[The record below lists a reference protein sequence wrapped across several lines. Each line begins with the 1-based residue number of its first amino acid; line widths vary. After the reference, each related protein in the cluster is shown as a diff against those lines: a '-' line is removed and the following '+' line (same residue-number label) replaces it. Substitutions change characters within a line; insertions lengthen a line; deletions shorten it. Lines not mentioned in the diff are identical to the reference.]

1 MEELAFDN
9 GITDCHPIYSQCGS
23 TLNAVS
29 KKDYP
34 NEDFFDK
41 GIKCLDMDAYE
52 TKTCHGSK
60 DHTMDAVI
68 GIKSYSNNRFHATR
82 LLLVELRMDYKSE
95 KNLSKIALEKKVSH
109 TKSLLGNNCPINH
122 NSFFIFRP
130 GVIQRIK
137 RWFNDM
143 SNEGGIIK
151 QCEPLSTDDF
161 NGLIKPESA
170 FPYTPVTNIPE
181 MEKSLRQ
188 LLADNDFTKFISQTE
203 YWLKTA
209 FRFHLQ
215 YNNNEFYS
223 IMQPVIN
230 IWHDFRASSPALS
243 DEDSLDADI
252 LEEDY
257 NALLQPVA
265 DARTL

>member
-9 GITDCHPIYSQCGS
+9 GIIGSHPIYSQCGS
-23 TLNAVS
+23 TLDAVS

-41 GIKCLDMDAYE
+41 GIRCLDMDVYE
-52 TKTCHGSK
+52 TQTCHGNKS
-60 DHTMDAVI
+60 HTMDAAI
-68 GIKSYSNNRFHATR
+68 GIKSYSNNKFHAIR

-95 KNLSKIALEKKVSH
+95 KNLSKTALENKVSH
-109 TKSLLGNNCPINH
+109 TKALLGNGSPINAG
-122 NSFFIFRP
+122 SFFIFRP
-130 GVIQRIK
+130 GVIQRVK

-181 MEKSLRQ
+181 MERSLRQ
-188 LLADNDFTKFISQTE
+188 LLVAGNFTAFISQTE

-209 FRFHLQ
+209 FKFHLQ
-215 YNNNEFYS
+215 YNNNEYCC

-230 IWHDFRASSPALS
+230 IWHDFRASSPVLS

-265 DARTL
+265 DVG

>member
-9 GITDCHPIYSQCGS
+9 GIINSHPIYSQCGS
-23 TLNAVS
+23 TLDAVS

-41 GIKCLDMDAYE
+41 SINCLDMDAYE
-52 TKTCHGSK
+52 TKTCHGCK

-68 GIKSYSNNRFHATR
+68 GIKSYLNNKFHSTR

-95 KNLSKIALEKKVSH
+95 KNLSKTALENKVSH
-109 TKSLLGNNCPINH
+109 TKDLLGNGSPINV

-130 GVIQRIK
+130 GVIQRVK

-143 SNEGGIIK
+143 YNEGGIIK
-151 QCEPLSTDDF
+151 QCEPLSTTEF
-161 NGLIKPESA
+161 NELIKPEGS
-170 FPYTPVTNIPE
+170 FPYTPVTDIPK
-181 MEKSLRQ
+181 MEKDLRQ
-188 LLADNDFTKFISQTE
+188 LLVDNDFTKFISQTE

-209 FRFHLQ
+209 FKFHLQ
-215 YNNNEFYS
+215 YNNNEYCC

-257 NALLQPVA
+257 NALLQPVT
-265 DARTL
+265 DAIAL